1 MAAAFLRRIGNDEIN
16 VLSAGSEPAAVVNP
30 VVVTAMHE
38 VGVDIRNETP
48 HAWTDRDFQDADL
61 IVTMGCGDSCPSV
74 AGKRYVEWSL
84 DDPAGRDLAAVRRI
98 RNDVE
103 KLVTSLRN
111 ELLDTDS

>member
-1 MAAAFLRRIGNDEIN
+1 MAAAFMRQIGNDEIK
-16 VLSAGSEPAAVVNP
+16 VLSAGSEPASAVNPAVVA
-30 VVVTAMHE
+30 AMHE
-38 VGVDIRNETP
+38 VGLDIGAETP
-48 HAWTDRDFQDADL
+48 HAWTERDFQDADL

-103 KLVTSLRN
+103 VLVTSLRN
-111 ELLDTDS
+111 ELLGKDS

>member
-1 MAAAFLRRIGNDEIN
+1 MAAAFMRQIGNDEIN
-16 VLSAGSEPAAVVNP
+16 VLSAGSEPASPVNPAVVA
-30 VVVTAMHE
+30 AMHE
-38 VGVDIRNETP
+38 VGLDIGTETP
-48 HAWTDRDFQDADL
+48 HAWTEQDFQDADL

-103 KLVTSLRN
+103 VLVTSLRN
-111 ELLDTDS
+111 ELLGKGS